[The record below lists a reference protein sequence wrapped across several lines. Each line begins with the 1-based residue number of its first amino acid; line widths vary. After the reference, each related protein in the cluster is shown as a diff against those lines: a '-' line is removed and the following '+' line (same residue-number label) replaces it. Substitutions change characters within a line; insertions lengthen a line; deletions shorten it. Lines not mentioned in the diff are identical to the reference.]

1 MQSTYDLSPLLR
13 QFVPE
18 PRSLLLTLS
27 APDEEE
33 EELQVTKKKSSNKLE
48 DFRQGSITYKLNQE
62 LSALAWL

>member
-33 EELQVTKKKSSNKLE
+33 EELQVTKNSSNKLE
-48 DFRQGSITYKLNQE
+48 EFRQGSITYKLNQE